1 MATDYLR
8 TLFLHPPSTD
18 GFDGGAGSRY
28 QARREIR
35 SFWYPTWL
43 AQPAALV
50 PGSRLIDAPP
60 DGLTLDDVRPLAR
73 QYDLCVMHTS
83 TPSFAGDVKV
93 AEALR
98 AANPELRI
106 GMVGAAVAVAPE
118 ATLEAAPVLDFAA
131 ATEFDFTIQEIAAG
145 WPLERVAGLAYRA
158 HGRVRRTSDRP
169 ILENMDLLPF
179 VTPVYHRDLTV
190 EHYAIGYLRHPYVSL
205 YTGRGC
211 RSKCTFC
218 LWPQTVGG
226 QRYRTRSVSHV
237 AEEMA
242 LAQRLFPQVQEFFFD
257 DDTFTDDLPRAEAI
271 ARALGRLGLTW
282 SVNAKA
288 NVPYATLKV
297 LKDNGLRLLLVGY
310 ESGNQQILNNIKKGV
325 RLDVARRFTR
335 DCKALGIAIH
345 GTFIHG
351 LPGETRETI
360 QETIRFAREI
370 DPDTIQVSL
379 AAPYPGTAL
388 HEQAEREGW
397 LEAERLVDEG
407 GLQVS
412 AIGYPHLSRTE
423 IYRSMDEAYRRFYF
437 RPRKMISLGAEMLR
451 DGGMMRRR
459 LAEGYQFLRFL
470 RRRRALARRSGSGS
484 LDPAC

>member
-8 TLFLHPPSTD
+8 TLFLHPPSAD

-28 QARREIR
+28 QAKREIR

-60 DGLTLDDVRPLAR
+60 DGLTLDDIRPRAR
-73 QYDLCVMHTS
+73 DYDLCVMHTS
-83 TPSFAGDVKV
+83 TPSLAGDLKV
-93 AEALR
+93 AEALKDE
-98 AANPELRI
+98 NPRLVV
-106 GMVGAAVAVAPE
+106 GMVGAAVAVTPD
-118 ATLEAAPVLDFAA
+118 AALGAGSCVDFAA
-131 ATEFDFTIQEIAAG
+131 GSEFDFTVQEVAQG
-145 WPLERVAGLAYRA
+145 RPLERIAGLAYRTE
-158 HGRVRRTSDRP
+158 GRVVRNPNRP
-169 ILENMDLLPF
+169 VLENMDLLPF
-179 VTPVYHRDLTV
+179 VTPVYKRDLTV

-226 QRYRTRSVSHV
+226 QRYRTRSVGHV

-242 LAQRLFPQVQEFFFD
+242 LARRLFPQVKEFFFD

-271 ARALGRLGLTW
+271 ASALGRLGITW

-288 NVPYATLKV
+288 NVPYSTLKV

-335 DCKALGIAIH
+335 DCKALGIVIH
-345 GTFIHG
+345 GTFILG

-360 QETIRFAREI
+360 QETIRFACEI

-388 HEQAEREGW
+388 YDEARLRGW
-397 LEAERLVDEG
+397 LEAERLVDDAG
-407 GLQVS
+407 IQVS
-412 AIGYPHLSRTE
+412 AIGYPHLPRTE
-423 IYRSMDEAYRRFYF
+423 IYRSVDEVYRRFYF
-437 RPRKMISLGAEMLR
+437 RPRKIISLGAEMLR
-451 DGGMMRRR
+451 DGAVLRRR

-470 RRRRALARRSGSGS
+470 RKHRLEAT
-484 LDPAC
+484 PNT

>member
-50 PGSRLIDAPP
+50 PDSRLVDAPP

-73 QYDLCVMHTS
+73 GYDLCVMHTS
-83 TPSFAGDVKV
+83 TPSFASDVRV
-93 AEALR
+93 AEALK
-98 AANPELRI
+98 AQNPDLI
-106 GMVGAAVAVAPE
+106 VGMVGAAVAVAQGRPFADVRGLSYRVNGHVAHTPE
-118 ATLEAAPVLDFAA
+118 
-131 ATEFDFTIQEIAAG
+131 
-145 WPLERVAGLAYRA
+145 
-158 HGRVRRTSDRP
+158 RP
-169 ILENMDLLPF
+169 TLENMDALPF
-179 VTPVYHRDLTV
+179 VTPVYKRDLTV

-226 QRYRTRSVSHV
+226 QRYRTRSTEHV

-242 LAQRLFPQVQEFFFD
+242 LAATMFPQVREFFFD

-271 ARALGRLGLTW
+271 ARRLGRLGITW

-310 ESGNQQILNNIKKGV
+310 ESGNQTILNNIKKGV

-335 DCKALGIAIH
+335 DARSLGIAIH
-345 GTFIHG
+345 GTFILG

-370 DPDTIQVSL
+370 DPDTIQVSV